1 MKIKT
6 EDLRAGLN
14 DFSPEQQIEKEVK
27 TIDASA
33 KALADASKVLTDLVS
48 QIDGLTSRLE
58 KANVIRISATTKEEM
73 SSMSVQM
80 VADAAKVLDT
90 KVKETVIPFAKELKL
105 ICQQLSGS
113 EHRVS
118 VPISVAYS
126 LMVVLVCSLVYA
138 GLVVF
143 ANYRIV
149 HSTILGS
156 CTWIMFGFTV
166 FLLSFI
172 LFMAYKKWLQ

>member
-14 DFSPEQQIEKEVK
+14 AFSPEQQIEKEVK

-58 KANVIRISATTKEEM
+58 KANVIRISAKTKEEM

-90 KVKETVIPFAKELKL
+90 KVKETLIPFA
-105 ICQQLSGS
+105 C
-113 EHRVS
+113 
-118 VPISVAYS
+118 
-126 LMVVLVCSLVYA
+126 
-138 GLVVF
+138 
-143 ANYRIV
+143 
-149 HSTILGS
+149 
-156 CTWIMFGFTV
+156 
-166 FLLSFI
+166 LLYTSD
-172 LFMAYKKWLQ
+172 AADE

>member
-33 KALADASKVLTDLVS
+33 KTLADASKVLIDLVS
-48 QIDGLTSRLE
+48 QIDDLTSRLE
-58 KANVIRISATTKEEM
+58 KANVIRISAKTKEEM
-73 SSMSVQM
+73 SSMPVQM

-90 KVKETVIPFAKELKL
+90 RVKETVGPFTDELKQ
-105 ICQQLSGS
+105 IYQRISEI

-118 VPISVAYS
+118 IPIPVAYCLLS
-126 LMVVLVCSLVYA
+126 VFLCSITYWGIVI
-138 GLVVF
+138 F
-143 ANYRIV
+143 ANYQLI
-149 HSTILGS
+149 HSAELWK
-156 CTWIMFGFTV
+156 CTWQMIGMSV
-166 FLLSFI
+166 FLVI
-172 LFMAYKKWLQ
+172 LLGYCGYRKWL

>member
-1 MKIKT
+1 MV
-6 EDLRAGLN
+6 
-14 DFSPEQQIEKEVK
+14 SY
-27 TIDASA
+27 
-33 KALADASKVLTDLVS
+33 KALNT
-48 QIDGLTSRLE
+48 
-58 KANVIRISATTKEEM
+58 
-73 SSMSVQM
+73 
-80 VADAAKVLDT
+80 
-90 KVKETVIPFAKELKL
+90 
-105 ICQQLSGS
+105 GS

>member
-58 KANVIRISATTKEEM
+58 KANVIRISAKTKEEM

-105 ICQQLSGS
+105 LYQQVSDN

-118 VPISVAYS
+118 LPIPVAYCLLSVFLCSITYWGIVIFTNYQLMHSAELWKCTWLMIGISVF
-126 LMVVLVCSLVYA
+126 LVILLGYC
-138 GLVVF
+138 G
-143 ANYRIV
+143 YR
-149 HSTILGS
+149 
-156 CTWIMFGFTV
+156 
-166 FLLSFI
+166 
-172 LFMAYKKWLQ
+172 KWL

>member
-58 KANVIRISATTKEEM
+58 K
-73 SSMSVQM
+73 
-80 VADAAKVLDT
+80 
-90 KVKETVIPFAKELKL
+90 
-105 ICQQLSGS
+105 
-113 EHRVS
+113 
-118 VPISVAYS
+118 
-126 LMVVLVCSLVYA
+126 LM
-138 GLVVF
+138 
-143 ANYRIV
+143 
-149 HSTILGS
+149 
-156 CTWIMFGFTV
+156 
-166 FLLSFI
+166 
-172 LFMAYKKWLQ
+172 

>member
-33 KALADASKVLTDLVS
+33 KALADASKVLIDLVS
-48 QIDGLTSRLE
+48 QIDDLTSRLE
-58 KANVIRISATTKEEM
+58 KANVIRISAKTKEEM

-90 KVKETVIPFAKELKL
+90 RVKETVGPFTDELKQ
-105 ICQQLSGS
+105 IYQRISEI

-118 VPISVAYS
+118 IPIPVAYCLLS
-126 LMVVLVCSLVYA
+126 
-138 GLVVF
+138 
-143 ANYRIV
+143 
-149 HSTILGS
+149 
-156 CTWIMFGFTV
+156 V
-166 FLLSFI
+166 FLCSITYWGIVIFTSVRD
-172 LFMAYKKWLQ
+172 KK

>member
-58 KANVIRISATTKEEM
+58 KANVIRISAKTKEEM

-105 ICQQLSGS
+105 ICQQLSDS

-149 HSTILGS
+149 HSTILWS